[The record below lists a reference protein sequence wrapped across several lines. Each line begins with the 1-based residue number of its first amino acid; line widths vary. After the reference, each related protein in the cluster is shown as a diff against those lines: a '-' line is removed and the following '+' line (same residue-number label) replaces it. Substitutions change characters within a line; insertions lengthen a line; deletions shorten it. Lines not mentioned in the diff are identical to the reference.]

1 MKRRD
6 SEKLLERRLKA
17 EVEAR
22 GGIALKFTSQ
32 FHRGIP
38 DRICLLPG
46 GRIFFVELKTT
57 GEKPTALQS
66 HEMGR
71 LRALDF
77 TVDVVASF
85 EDLNALTAKWN
96 ASAAK

>member
-46 GRIFFVELKTT
+46 GRVFFVELKTT

-66 HEMGR
+66 HEMDR
-71 LRALDF
+71 LRALGF
-77 TVDVVASF
+77 MVGVVASF
-85 EDLNALTAKWN
+85 EDLNALAAKWN
-96 ASAAK
+96 ALAAK

>member
-46 GRIFFVELKTT
+46 GLVFFVELKTT

-66 HEMGR
+66 HEMDR
-71 LRALDF
+71 LRALGF
-77 TVDVVASF
+77 MVDVVASF
-85 EDLNALTAKWN
+85 EDLNVLTAKWN
-96 ASAAK
+96 ALAAK

>member
-1 MKRRD
+1 MRRKE
-6 SEKLLERRLKA
+6 SEKTLERRLKA

-32 FHRGIP
+32 YHRGIP
-38 DRICLLPG
+38 DRICLFPG
-46 GRIFFVELKTT
+46 GRVAFVELKTT
-57 GEKPTALQS
+57 GEKPTPLQC

-71 LRALDF
+71 LRALGF
-77 TVDVVASF
+77 PVNVVAGS